1 MLKAISDL
9 KLFENVIGQNS
20 AKRKLEFYINSYAAT
35 RIMPHMILVGPRGNG
50 KTKLAKEVAKGLV
63 KFDENKQI
71 EINSTTGK
79 PKRKPFVEINCSTIK
94 TVKQFIN
101 SIIVPYVQDK
111 DVTLLFDEASEIPHD
126 VSMALLTI
134 LNPNAENKT
143 SFAID
148 EYVVD
153 FDFSRQ
159 TFLFATTEP
168 QQVFHALLDRL
179 ERVDLEEYTLN
190 EMGQILQLGSKDV
203 LYHGDV
209 IEHIAGVLRGNARA
223 ATKMA
228 GNILM
233 YLKNKTNFHDK
244 DWLSLRQTLGINPLG
259 VTATELQILR
269 YLSKSTDG
277 TSLTCLSAKT
287 GMSRESLQ
295 KDCEI
300 YLQKMG
306 LMEIATTGRR
316 ITAKGLAY
324 LKGLDGSVK
333 KPGRLGITV
342 SDKKA

>member
-1 MLKAISDL
+1 MLKALSDL
-9 KLFENVIGQNS
+9 HLFENIIGQVS
-20 AKRKLEFYINSYAAT
+20 AKRKLEFYVNSYAST
-35 RIMPHMILVGPRGNG
+35 RLMPHMILVGPRGNG

-63 KFDENKQI
+63 KFDDNKQI
-71 EINSTTGK
+71 EILPNGK

-111 DVTLLFDEASEIPHD
+111 DVTLLFDEASEIPRD

-179 ERVDLEEYTLN
+179 ERIDLEEYTLD
-190 EMGQILQLGSKDV
+190 EMGQILQLNSKGV
-203 LYHGDV
+203 TYHTNV
-209 IEHIAGVLRGNARA
+209 IEEIAMVLRGNGRA
-223 ATKMA
+223 AAKMA

-233 YLKNKTNFHDK
+233 YLKNKTNFHEK
-244 DWLSLRQTLGINPLG
+244 DWVELRRILGINPMG
-259 VTATELQILR
+259 VSATELQILR
-269 YLSKSTDG
+269 YLSKTTDG

-300 YLQKMG
+300 YLQKLG

-316 ITAKGLAY
+316 ITAKGLKY
-324 LKGLDGSVK
+324 LKDLDGSVK
-333 KPGRLGITV
+333 KLGRVGITV